1 MNGQLLMIAVLF
13 LLATSPFIFDNT
25 QEAFAQSSLNVTA
38 SQPCFLNYTATG
50 LEMIQNC
57 GLGDDYLRATTV
69 GFDWVTG
76 GLWPLILYSV
86 IIVMV
91 YVKYQNGI
99 YPLAIG
105 LVLLPIVG
113 QFFPD
118 QFISFGIVSGSLI
131 AVGALIK
138 MFIKQTTDYG

>member
-1 MNGQLLMIAVLF
+1 MNGQLLTLAVLF
-13 LLATSPFIFDNT
+13 LLATSPFIFDST

-38 SQPCFLNYTATG
+38 SQPCFLNYTASG
-50 LEMIQNC
+50 LDMMQNC

-76 GLWPLILYSV
+76 GLWPI
-86 IIVMV
+86 IIVSVLIVMT

-105 LVLLPIVG
+105 IVFLPIAG
-113 QFFPD
+113 AYFPD
-118 QFISFGIVSGSLI
+118 QFISYGIVIGALVG
-131 AVGALIK
+131 VGALVT
-138 MFIKQTTDYG
+138 MFIKKTTDYS